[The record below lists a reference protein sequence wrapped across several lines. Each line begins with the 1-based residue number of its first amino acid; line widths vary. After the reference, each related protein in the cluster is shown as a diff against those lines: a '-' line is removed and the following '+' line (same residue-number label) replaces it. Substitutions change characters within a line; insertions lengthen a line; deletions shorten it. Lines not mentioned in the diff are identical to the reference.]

1 MVEGLDFHKFYF
13 DLSAASNTAGSSV
26 GRRTVIHDASVIV
39 MGKSAVISYVRSP
52 HSQEGEGEAA
62 ESVAESRVWQLADG
76 GWRVVHF
83 HRGPVPAIGC
93 VDELSAFMK
102 K

>member
-1 MVEGLDFHKFYF
+1 LVEGLDFHKFYF

-52 HSQEGEGEAA
+52 QDGEAS